1 MSHPESPT
9 DDDTPQLG
17 NGFVQISYDLL
28 FAILTELGGTKGAC
42 LAAVIRDQYGA
53 KKLDSGT
60 IPRADIAEA
69 LGVSR
74 DAVRMAIQRL
84 SQGGLLKPATGGHR
98 LDKNYRKWTTEANAN
113 YARSQRHRHSHHSMP
128 QDAHDVTLDRNDAV
142 TERNEAVTER
152 NEAVTPS
159 RNDSVTGRNEAV
171 RWRNE
176 AVRGR
181 NESVTPIL
189 YRDFKSLDTGVGF
202 AGADARTH
210 THEGPKPAEATSP
223 SRPTRQSETVA
234 QSRPAPTPE
243 PVTQSGPIRQPETV
257 AFPKAPPPGVVRE
270 LIDWADRISGGSW
283 GYSAAESAR
292 CGFPLDCLKA
302 AMETALTAKN
312 MNWRYVMGIARRFRD
327 HGVPRTEPAWSGP
340 ARRKTIAE
348 EQDELM
354 AQIRENQ
361 RKRQERDQAMGTIA

>member
-84 SQGGLLKPATGGHR
+84 SQGGLIKPATGGHR
-98 LDKNYRKWTTEANAN
+98 FDKNYRKWTTEANAN

-142 TERNEAVTER
+142 TE
-152 NEAVTPS
+152 
-159 RNDSVTGRNEAV
+159 
-171 RWRNE
+171 RNE

-302 AMETALTAKN
+302 AMEAALTAKN

-361 RKRQERDQAMGTIA
+361 RKRQERDQAMGAIA